1 MFKLLIALSL
11 LVFPAP
17 VEGQFETQWGLDR
30 INQREHYLDGWNWMG
45 EGHGE
50 GITVYVVDSGVTAD
64 DYIFGDRLLSGFTVI
79 GKSTESCGQNHGTSI
94 ASIIAGSGYGVAQSA
109 SIVSVRVLKCDG
121 RGTAGNIIKGL
132 KWIAANADPAT
143 SIVNMSLSGAADKRV
158 DAAVNALVNLGI
170 PVVVAAGNNSANA
183 CRYSPARAAQA
194 ITIGAS
200 NNLDMRSRMSN
211 SGPCLSIY
219 APGEKI
225 TAWHP
230 TLGEIT
236 PSGTSGAA
244 AIFSGAIAAAA
255 TIGGV
260 TTEEAAEIVL
270 LNGTEGALCCGYKTT
285 TSKLLYLGED
295 IFAEEEQP
303 WHEDWWAW

>member
-1 MFKLLIALSL
+1 MFKFVLALSIII
-11 LVFPAP
+11 FPAP
-17 VEGQFETQWGLDR
+17 QEAEFATQWALDR

-45 EGHGE
+45 EGYGN

-64 DYIFGDRLLSGFTVI
+64 PDIFGDRLLDGFTVI
-79 GKSTESCGQNHGTSI
+79 GTSTEGCGQNHGTSI
-94 ASIIAGSGYGVAQSA
+94 ASLIAGTGYGVAQSA

-121 RGTAGNIIKGL
+121 RGTAANIIKGL
-132 KWIAANADPAT
+132 KWIGENADPAT
-143 SIVNMSLSGAADKRV
+143 SVVNMSLSGTADKRV
-158 DAAVNALVNLGI
+158 DAAVNRLVELGI

-183 CRYSPARAAQA
+183 CRFSPARADLA
-194 ITIGAS
+194 ITVGAS
-200 NNLDMRSRMSN
+200 NEIDMRSRTSN

-225 TAWHP
+225 PAWHP
-230 TLGEIT
+230 TLGEFY

-244 AIFSGAIAAAA
+244 AIVSGAIAAAA
-255 TIGGV
+255 TMGGV

-295 IFAEEEQP
+295 IFQEEEQP